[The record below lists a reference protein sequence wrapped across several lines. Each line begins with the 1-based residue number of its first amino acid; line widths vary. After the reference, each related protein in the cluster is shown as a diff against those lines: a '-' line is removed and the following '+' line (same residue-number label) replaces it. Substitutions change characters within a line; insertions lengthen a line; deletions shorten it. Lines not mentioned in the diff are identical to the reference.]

1 MTHRQS
7 ELELF
12 CVHVCNMCSVSPCP
26 LHVLRQFVIPHGDSQ
41 DLSRCAFFNQLTLQT
56 PFNPHQTQTQSH
68 MM

>member
-26 LHVLRQFVIPHGDSQ
+26 LHVLRQFIIPHGDSQ
-41 DLSRCAFFNQLTLQT
+41 DLSRCAFFNQLT
-56 PFNPHQTQTQSH
+56 
-68 MM
+68 